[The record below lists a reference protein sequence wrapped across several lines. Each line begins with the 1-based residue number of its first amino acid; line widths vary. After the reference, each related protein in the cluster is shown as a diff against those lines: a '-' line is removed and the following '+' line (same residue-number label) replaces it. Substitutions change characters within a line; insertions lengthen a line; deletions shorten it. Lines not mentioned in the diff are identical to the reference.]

1 MTDTEQV
8 RPADDPGDPGD
19 RTPGGTAADGA
30 DTRQF
35 GPVFW
40 ISVGLS
46 AAFVV
51 VSFLAVGPVGAALAA
66 AVEAVVAYLGW
77 MFLLVTS
84 FFLVF
89 ALYLAFG
96 RFGRVRLGGP
106 DARPEFGRFAWFAM
120 LFQAG
125 MGVGLL
131 FWGVA
136 EPVMHYREPPPGTA
150 VPGTPEAAEVGLQY
164 AFFHWTLHPWAIYA
178 VVGLAVAYASYNRG
192 TSTLRLSAVMRPLL
206 GDRVDGPLGRAID
219 VLAVVATLFGVAVS
233 LGLGTL
239 QITAGLGEVFGLS
252 GGVTLSLAVIAV
264 TAVGYM
270 LSASTP
276 ISKGINV
283 LSQASI
289 ALAVVLVAYFVVVG
303 PTTLQLNLL
312 TQETGNYLAR
322 VVPMSLRSYPF
333 AGPEW
338 LTDWTIFFW
347 ATWIAWAPY
356 VGAFIARISRGR
368 TIREFVVGVLF
379 APSVFSIVWFSVLG
393 GAGLD
398 TDNRTGGAIGAAAG
412 QDEAL
417 AMFRF
422 LREYPGFLVMA
433 LLVLV
438 LVWIFFVAGAD
449 AGTVVLGS
457 MSGGGLD
464 PPRRS
469 KLTWG
474 VIMAALAGALLLI
487 GGLDALQNAEILVA
501 TPFALLM
508 LAICLALHRTLAA
521 DHPRDG

>member
-1 MTDTEQV
+1 MTDTEPAPTTDA
-8 RPADDPGDPGD
+8 PADE
-19 RTPGGTAADGA
+19 RAE
-30 DTRQF
+30 RQF

-40 ISVGLS
+40 ISVGIS
-46 AAFVV
+46 ATFVA
-51 VSFLAVGPVGAALAA
+51 VSFLAVGPVGAALTA
-66 AVEAVVAYLGW
+66 AVSAVVAHLGW
-77 MFLLVTS
+77 AYLLITS
-84 FFLVF
+84 GFVVF
-89 ALYLAFG
+89 ALYLALG
-96 RFGRVRLGGP
+96 RFSRVRLGGP
-106 DARPEFGRFAWFAM
+106 DARPEFGRWAWFAM

-136 EPVMHYREPPPGTA
+136 EPVMHAREPAPGTA
-150 VPGTPEAAEVGLQY
+150 VPGTPEAAEVGMQY
-164 AFFHWTLHPWAIYA
+164 AFFHWTLHPWAVYA
-178 VVGLAVAYASYNRG
+178 VVALAVAYTSFNRG
-192 TSTLRLSAVMRPLL
+192 SASLRLSAVLRPLL
-206 GDRVDGPLGRAID
+206 GDRVDGPLGTAVD

-239 QITAGLGEVFGLS
+239 QITAGLADVFGVP

-276 ISKGINV
+276 ISQGVNR
-283 LSQASI
+283 LSQLSLV
-289 ALAVVLVAYFVVVG
+289 LAVVLLAYFVVLG
-303 PTTLQLNLL
+303 PTTFQLNLL

-322 VVPMSLRSYPF
+322 VVPMSLRTYPF
-333 AGPEW
+333 AGPSW

-368 TIREFVVGVLF
+368 TIREFVLGVIV
-379 APSVFSIVWFSVLG
+379 APSIFSIVWFSVLG

-398 TDNRTGGAIGAAAG
+398 ADARTGGAIGAAAG

-417 AMFRF
+417 ATFRF
-422 LREYPGFLVMA
+422 LREYPAFGFTAV
-433 LLVLV
+433 LVLV

-464 PPRRS
+464 PARRS

-474 VIMAALAGALLLI
+474 VIMAALAAALLVI

-508 LAICLALHRTLAA
+508 VAICAALYRALAI
-521 DHPRDG
+521 DHPRGE

>member
-1 MTDTEQV
+1 MTDTERA
-8 RPADDPGDPGD
+8 RPAEEP
-19 RTPGGTAADGA
+19 TGGSTGAAAAGPA
-30 DTRQF
+30 AQF
-35 GPVFW
+35 GAVFW

-51 VSFLAVGPVGAALAA
+51 VSLLAVGPVGAALSA
-66 AVEAVVAYLGW
+66 AVTAIVTYLGW
-77 MFLLVTS
+77 MYLLITS
-84 FFLVF
+84 AFVVF
-89 ALYLAFG
+89 ALYLALG
-96 RFGRVRLGGP
+96 RFGGVRLGGP
-106 DARPEFGRFAWFAM
+106 DARPDFGRWAWFAM

-136 EPVMHYREPPPGTA
+136 EPVMHAREPAPGTA
-150 VPGTPEAAEVGLQY
+150 APGTPEAAEVGMQY
-164 AFFHWTLHPWAIYA
+164 AFFHWTLHPWAVYA
-178 VVGLAVAYASYNRG
+178 VVALAVAYTGYNRG
-192 TSTLRLSAVMRPLL
+192 SASLRLSAVLRPLL
-206 GDRVDGPLGRAID
+206 GDRVDGPVGRAVD

-239 QITAGLGEVFGLS
+239 QITAGLGDVFGLP

-276 ISKGINV
+276 ISQGVNK
-283 LSQASI
+283 LSQASMV
-289 ALAVVLVAYFVVVG
+289 LAVVLLAYFLVLG
-303 PTTLQLNLL
+303 PTTFQLNLL

-322 VVPMSLRSYPF
+322 VVPMSLRTYPF
-333 AGPEW
+333 AGPSW
-338 LTDWTIFFW
+338 LADWTVFFW

-368 TIREFVVGVLF
+368 TIREFVLGVLV
-379 APSVFSIVWFSVLG
+379 APSVFSLVWFAVLG

-398 TDNRTGGAIGAAAG
+398 TDARTGGAVGAAAG

-422 LREYPGFLVMA
+422 LREYPGFLFTA

-474 VIMAALAGALLLI
+474 LIMAGLAAALLVI
-487 GGLDALQNAEILVA
+487 GGLDALQDAEILVA

-508 LAICLALHRTLAA
+508 VAICAALHRALAQ
-521 DHPRDG
+521 DHPRQR